1 MRKDRLVTA
10 VASVAVLAV
19 TAVAVWAAI
28 RLGAVEE
35 PSSPAAL
42 SAGAPSAPAAPVVAA
57 LERVVVPDVLAV
69 VPAGAGAAQVDRIR
83 KIAKVADVITVAGGA
98 VTLEGKRVDVLAVDP
113 SEFRSWTP
121 PVTAESQALWTA
133 LAGGRFV
140 AASTAA
146 DDLGLSLGATY
157 RLAGGE
163 APSVALGGTAPLGL
177 PGVDVLVPP
186 ETGTRMGL
194 VPSVAVLVNAPGV
207 KPATLVKKIR
217 AILGKKAEVM
227 NLHTADRAGT
237 AGSYLDL
244 YKRAATACPGLSW
257 TVLAAIGQVE
267 SDHGTNVGPSSAGA
281 LGPMQFMPATW
292 QSYGTDGD
300 GDGKADIMS
309 PFDAIPAAAGYL
321 CAAGAQKDLYKAV
334 FAYNHADWYV
344 QEVLALAD
352 AYARK
357 FA

>member
-1 MRKDRLVTA
+1 MRKDHLVTA

-28 RLGAVEE
+28 RLGAVDQ
-35 PSSPAAL
+35 PAPASVPAAGPAQV
-42 SAGAPSAPAAPVVAA
+42 SAAPVVAP

-69 VPAGAGAAQVDRIR
+69 VPAGASADQIGRIG
-83 KIAKVADVITVAGGA
+83 KIAKVADVITASGGA
-98 VTLEGKRVDVLAVDP
+98 ITLEGKTVDVLAVDP
-113 SEFRSWTP
+113 SAFRSWTP
-121 PVTAESQALWTA
+121 PVTAQSQELWTA

-140 AASTAA
+140 AASEAA
-146 DDLGLSLGATY
+146 EDLGLSLGATY

-163 APSVALGGTAPLGL
+163 APSAVLGGTAPLGL

-207 KPATLVKKIR
+207 KPATLVKKVR
-217 AILGKKAEVM
+217 AVLGKKAEVA
-227 NLHTADRAGT
+227 NLHTSGGGT

-244 YKRAATACPGLSW
+244 YKDAATRCPGLSW

-267 SDHGTNVGPSSAGA
+267 SDHGKNVGPSSAGA

-292 QSYGTDGD
+292 KTYGVDGNGD
-300 GDGKADIMS
+300 GAADIMN
-309 PFDAIPAAAGYL
+309 PYDAIPAAAKYL
-321 CAAGAQKDLYKAV
+321 CAAGAQRDLYKAV
-334 FAYNHADWYV
+334 YAYNHADWYV
-344 QEVLALAD
+344 QEVLALAN
-352 AYARK
+352 AYAK
-357 FA
+357 QFA